1 MITIV
6 DYGLGNVLAFANI
19 YKKLN
24 IPVELASTG
33 SELSSATK
41 ILLPGVGSFDWAMT
55 QLNNSGMRETLDFL
69 VLKKNIPVIGICVG
83 MQMMAKTSD
92 EGEMNGLG
100 WINAEV
106 KRLDNS
112 NDTCL
117 PHMGWNNLTSV
128 KKHPLFNN
136 LDSNARFYFLHS
148 YYFDQRD
155 ESQVLTKTLYNK
167 SFTSSISH
175 KNIYGVQFH
184 PEKSHKWGVQLLQNF
199 SQINLC

>member
-1 MITIV
+1 MISIIN
-6 DYGLGNVLAFANI
+6 YGLGNVMAFANI

-24 IPVELASTG
+24 IPVEIVSSS
-33 SELSSATK
+33 SELSSAKK

-55 QLNNSGMRETLDFL
+55 KLNDSGMREMLDQL
-69 VLKKNIPVIGICVG
+69 VLKKKVPVIGICVG

>member
-83 MQMMAKTSD
+83 MQMMANTSD
-92 EGEMNGLG
+92 EGDLEGLS

-106 KRLDNS
+106 KRLDDS
-112 NDTCL
+112 NQACL
-117 PHMGWNNLTSV
+117 PHMGWNDIDTIH
-128 KKHPLFNN
+128 KHPLF
-136 LDSNARFYFLHS
+136 LGLEEEARFYFLHS
-148 YYFDQRD
+148 YYFNQR
-155 ESQVLTKTLYNK
+155 EPSQVLTQTYYHQL
-167 SFTSSISH
+167 FTSSVCH
-175 KNIYGVQFH
+175 KNIFGVQFH
-184 PEKSHKWGVQLLQNF
+184 PEKSHRWGVQLLKNF
-199 SQINLC
+199 SEMTIC